1 VREARQ
7 GPLLVESLARC
18 PSTRASPATLTGG
31 AMHAS
36 YSSAGPNPSSPHRIA
51 ISSQREVMALCRS
64 PLMAEARDTS
74 HV

>member
-1 VREARQ
+1 
-7 GPLLVESLARC
+7 
-18 PSTRASPATLTGG
+18 
-31 AMHAS
+31 MHAS
-36 YSSAGPNPSSPHRIA
+36 YSSAGPNPSSPHSVA